1 MAARQGQGVLVTQ
14 PEPAPGGP
22 PSLAEAAPTRIRHAV
37 EQEWR
42 ESVRLLAL
50 APRLRR
56 QVPGR
61 SSDGDRKDEFGW
73 IGRSVFGPLELVG
86 RVASALDVSDLVVG
100 RAKVQ
105 GVADCAALPMADAIR
120 DAKGQ
125 PVVGVVGSPHR
136 GGRVRLPAAGAAP
149 LVGEGSRAPGVRHRP
164 PRCPDLAGRLYHHR
178 PDQQHRSQADQPT
191 GQPTNLND
199 ALSALRKIDGT
210 NRREPPTAVT

>member
-1 MAARQGQGVLVTQ
+1 VTQ

-73 IGRSVFGPLELVG
+73 IGRSVFGPLELAG
-86 RVASALDVSDLVVG
+86 RVASVLDISDLVVG

-120 DAKGQ
+120 DAPRVSRWSVWSGHHI
-125 PVVGVVGSPHR
+125 GVVECGYRQPARSSGRR
-136 GGRVRLPAAGAAP
+136 GVASAR
-149 LVGEGSRAPGVRHRP
+149 
-164 PRCPDLAGRLYHHR
+164 
-178 PDQQHRSQADQPT
+178 RST
-191 GQPTNLND
+191 
-199 ALSALRKIDGT
+199 SA
-210 NRREPPTAVT
+210 TAVS